1 MIKKRNWLTAIV
13 LLLAIG
19 VQAQQTTPQ
28 SSSFTLQQA
37 IDYALTN
44 QNSVRNAQ
52 LDELAAT
59 YKVREIVG
67 IGLPQVSGSFQLQDF
82 VELPTSLLPGEI
94 FGGPPG
100 SLIPVQFGTK
110 YNATAGLSAN
120 QLVFSGSYFLGVK
133 GAKVYQELAAKN
145 TQRSRVETAAE
156 VTKAYYT
163 VLVNKERK
171 ARLEANVELIK
182 KLKDDTKALFENG
195 FVEKID
201 LDRVT
206 LNYNTLTVE
215 LQNVQRLVDLGMVLL
230 KYQMGMD
237 QTADLS
243 LTDDMSKINFTPQ
256 QPGAL
261 KVTYSNRIEYQLLD
275 LQLRGS
281 ELSMR
286 AERVGYLPTVA
297 VFGSLQA
304 QAQRNKFD
312 FLDNTSQR
320 WFPIGVIGLQVEVPI
335 FDGFQRH
342 YRVQQA
348 RVGMMKAQNDMRFIQ
363 QTIDLQVAVARTTL
377 ENSNATLEMQ
387 KSNMELAQSVYDIS
401 KKKYEQGLGSN
412 LEVTSAQTALRDAQA
427 SYYDALYA
435 AVVAKVDYDKA
446 MGTLL
451 K

>member
-37 IDYALTN
+37 IDYALAN
-44 QNSVRNAQ
+44 QSTVRNAQ
-52 LDELAAT
+52 LDELAAQS
-59 YKVREIVG
+59 KVREIIG
-67 IGLPQVSGSFQLQDF
+67 IGLPNISGSFQLQNF
-82 VELPTSLLPGEI
+82 IELPTSLLPAEI

-100 SLIPVQFGTK
+100 QFIPVQFGVK

-145 TQRSRVETAAE
+145 TQRTRVEAVAE

-171 ARLEANVELIK
+171 ARLEANVELVK
-182 KLKDDTKALFENG
+182 KLRDDTKALYDNG

-201 LDRVT
+201 LDRIT
-206 LNYNTLTVE
+206 LNYNNLAVE
-215 LQNVQRLVDLGMVLL
+215 LQNVQRLLDLGVVLL

-237 QTADLS
+237 QSAELV
-243 LTDDMSKINFTPQ
+243 LTDDMSKINFTP
-256 QPGAL
+256 PPSAIKL
-261 KVTYSNRIEYQLLD
+261 NYNDRIEYQLLD

-281 ELSMR
+281 QLSMR
-286 AERVGYLPTVA
+286 AERVGYFPTVA
-297 VFGSLQA
+297 LFGSLQA

-312 FLDNTSQR
+312 FLDNTRQR
-320 WFPIGVIGLQVEVPI
+320 WYPIGLIGLQVELPI

-348 RVGMMKAQNDMRFIQ
+348 QVGILKAQNDMRFIQ
-363 QTIDLQVAVARTTL
+363 QTIDLQVSIARTTL
-377 ENSNATLEMQ
+377 ENSNATLQTQ
-387 KSNMELAQSVYDIS
+387 KSNMELAQSVYDIA

-412 LEVTSAQTALRDAQA
+412 LEVVSAQTALRDAQTA
-427 SYYDALYA
+427 YYDALYA